1 MKEWTSEEASAF
13 LEVGKTGLLYFYTP
27 LCGTCQVASRMLEV
41 VAELLPHMEIGK
53 VNLNYAPDFAE
64 AFAIESVPCLVFI
77 KEGRAMDS
85 IYAFRSVPYLLEK
98 TNTVLR

>member
-13 LEVGKTGLLYFYTP
+13 LQEAETGLLYFYTP

-41 VAELLPHMEIGK
+41 VTAMNPHVEIGK
-53 VNLNYAPDFAE
+53 INLNYAPALAE
-64 AFAIESVPCLVFI
+64 VFAIESVPCLVFI
-77 KEGRAMDS
+77 KEGRAIDS

-98 TNTVLR
+98 MKIVL

>member
-1 MKEWTSEEASAF
+1 MKEWTSEEAAAF
-13 LEVGKTGLLYFYTP
+13 LQGAETGLLYFYTP

-41 VAELLPHMEIGK
+41 VAAMNPNVEIGK
-53 VNLNYAPDFAE
+53 INLNYAPLLAE

-77 KEGRAMDS
+77 KEGRAIDS

-98 TNTVLR
+98 MKSVL